1 MLAEFSIYPMRAE
14 HMSRDVAK
22 VIETL
27 EGMGLKY
34 HLGPMST
41 AVEGSWEQV
50 IEAIDR
56 CHQVVALNHDHST
69 AGSMTLTSRPPL
81 RPTAKFSPTRATTA
95 PFTSGRPRQGKR
107 SAAFRRENRAARS
120 PCPSRP
126 TAGC

>member
-50 IEAIDR
+50 IDVAQKCHAAMRKKTERVVTFMKVDDYAERTGRLTGAVASVEAK
-56 CHQVVALNHDHST
+56 V
-69 AGSMTLTSRPPL
+69 
-81 RPTAKFSPTRATTA
+81 
-95 PFTSGRPRQGKR
+95 GK
-107 SAAFRRENRAARS
+107 AVKK
-120 PCPSRP
+120 
-126 TAGC
+126 